1 MSWKEMAA
9 EHLVAELM
17 DPRRPT
23 TYTIVGAERKKL
35 QKLDGNGQRPRAV
48 LSFKE
53 TDLTFPLNAT
63 NLLLVQAIW
72 PNDRDAINQQIHLY
86 VTEDRLGGETVKCI
100 RVWGSPSLPADRT
113 IRIQPNKR
121 KRAVEV
127 TLRRAAAGS
136 SAQQRPAS
144 APAAAPASTA
154 PTTSAGPP
162 PLTEAEVLDLQAR
175 INACGDPVELDDL
188 KREARAFW
196 HRMPVAAQQAI
207 TLAIEQAG
215 QREGMTPP

>member
-17 DPRRPT
+17 DQRRPT

-35 QKLDGNGQRPRAV
+35 QKLDGKGERPRAV

-72 PNDRDAINQQIHLY
+72 PNDRDAINQPIHLY

-113 IRIQPNKR
+113 VTIQPNKR
-121 KRAVEV
+121 KRPMQV
-127 TLRRAAAGS
+127 TLRKAAGGAPAPGRGS
-136 SAQQRPAS
+136 SSGTPA
-144 APAAAPASTA
+144 AAAPA
-154 PTTSAGPP
+154 PAGPP
-162 PLTEAEVLDLQAR
+162 LLSEVEVMALQTR
-175 INACGDPVELDDL
+175 INTTRDPVEVDDL
-188 KREARAFW
+188 RRELEPLKPRMSAEARAVI
-196 HRMPVAAQQAI
+196 RAAFESAD
-207 TLAIEQAG
+207 ERCG
-215 QREGMTPP
+215 GPPP